1 MHAQSD
7 RPSVALMILNYN
19 GLRWLKTCLPSATKS
34 TYPNLEIY
42 VVDNGSSDGS
52 LAFVESNY
60 PSIKLVRF
68 DRNLGFAEAYNR
80 AIAGTHVR
88 YVVLLNNDTEVLNA
102 DWIDTLVNR
111 AESDLN
117 IAVVGC
123 KLVTMENHGVLD
135 SVGGMGIR
143 YWRGFVDIG
152 KHELDIGQ
160 YDHPPITP
168 FSACGGAALIRRSY
182 FERVGGFD
190 SKFYNYVEDADL
202 CWRLRLLGYTIAYD
216 PSAKVAHYFSGTVG
230 EKETGP
236 TKLYFCHRNLLR
248 AIIKNCGASLGW
260 ALRNYFLFTSMLVI
274 GYCVLD
280 PRKVVALLRAL
291 MWNLFTLTDAY
302 ACRLIIQ
309 RTATVNEAQIFA
321 LMYPS
326 FRRFQPEEWHSLRRI
341 LDTVFERKRKL
352 QAESGFIYP

>member
-1 MHAQSD
+1 LHAQSD
-7 RPSVALMILNYN
+7 RPRVALMILNYN

-42 VVDNGSSDGS
+42 VVDNGSWDGS
-52 LAFVESNY
+52 CEFVESNY
-60 PSIKLVRF
+60 RRVKLARF
-68 DRNLGFAEAYNR
+68 AENLGFAEAYNR
-80 AIAGTHVR
+80 AIAGVEAE
-88 YVVLLNNDTEVLNA
+88 YVVLLNNDTEVL
-102 DWIDTLVNR
+102 DPEWIGALVDR
-111 AESDLN
+111 AERDLSVA
-117 IAVVGC
+117 AVAC
-123 KLVTMENHGVLD
+123 KLVTMEDHQRLD
-135 SVGGMGIR
+135 SVGVMGIK

-152 KHELDIGQ
+152 KHELDRGQ
-160 YDHPPITP
+160 YDNPPVAP
-168 FSACGGAALIRRSY
+168 FSASGAAMLIRRSY

-190 SKFYNYVEDADL
+190 TQFYNYAEDADL
-202 CWRLRLLGYTIAYD
+202 CWRLRLLGHTIAYD

-302 ACRLIIQ
+302 GCRLTIQ
-309 RTATVNEAQIFA
+309 RTATVNETQILA
-321 LMYPS
+321 LMYPA
-326 FRRFQPEEWHSLRRI
+326 FRRFQPEEWQSLRRI

-352 QAESGFIYP
+352 QLGHR

>member
-1 MHAQSD
+1 
-7 RPSVALMILNYN
+7 MILNYN

-80 AIAGTHVR
+80 AIAGTHAK
-88 YVVLLNNDTEVLNA
+88 YVVILNNDTKVLNA

-123 KLVTMENHGVLD
+123 KLVTLENYGVLD
-135 SVGGMGIR
+135 SVGSMGIR

-152 KHELDIGQ
+152 KHEPDIGQ
-160 YDHPPITP
+160 YDHPPIIP
-168 FSACGGAALIRRSY
+168 FSACGAAMLIRRSH
-182 FERVGGFD
+182 FEKAGGFD
-190 SKFYNYVEDADL
+190 SQFYNYVEDADL

-216 PSAKVAHYFSGTVG
+216 PSARVAHYFSGTAG

-248 AIIKNCGASLGW
+248 AIIKNCGASLVW
-260 ALRNYFLFTSMLVI
+260 ALRSYFLFTSMLVI
-274 GYCVLD
+274 GYCALD

-291 MWNLFTLTDAY
+291 MWNLLTLTDAY

-309 RTATVNEAQIFA
+309 RTATVNETQILA
-321 LMYPS
+321 LMYPA

-341 LDTVFERKRKL
+341 LDTVFERKQKL
-352 QAESGFIYP
+352 QLGHR